1 MKSRIVAGGFLPA
14 LDWYMRYALRIW
26 KMARTRSGTRSHLFA
41 APVRGGPMNIIKFGK
56 ASSGLKPIVVS
67 KPNGPSAAFAS
78 AFKPTKEE
86 RRYMFRLEQEVKMT
100 MCMNAE
106 QNRLD
111 VLSARPTYGPRAFLK
126 ERLQIRAHFYPTFR
140 PYLMRHYDVLSAIPY
155 VPSARAELQAYID
168 KVNKELDTWTFTP
181 DRVEEGGLV
190 E

>member
-1 MKSRIVAGGFLPA
+1 MAPTRNGGRSRA
-14 LDWYMRYALRIW
+14 
-26 KMARTRSGTRSHLFA
+26 FA

-56 ASSGLKPIVVS
+56 ASKALKPIVLS
-67 KPNGPSAAFAS
+67 KPSGPAPAFAT
-78 AFKPTKEE
+78 AFIPTKEE
-86 RRYMFRLEQEVKMT
+86 RRSMFRLEQEVKMT

-106 QNRLD
+106 RNRLT
-111 VLSARPTYGPRAFLK
+111 VLSVRPTYGPRAFLK
-126 ERLQIRAHFYPTFR
+126 ERLQIRAQFYPTFR

-155 VPSARAELQAYID
+155 VPSARAELQAYVD